1 MKKSILFLLILIGL
15 PQLAM
20 AQQYKIDTTVV
31 DFNKDTVLD
40 TLINYY
46 EYGSACSGGDAS
58 IINGK
63 TKEKLTLY
71 NEGCYS
77 SFTRF
82 IRVPTALNLETNAPF
97 LKVLKDTVLPKKRG
111 RPDSSLNW
119 LLSGSL
125 SLKVVEEHP
134 LFDRI
139 AVPKTNWIP
148 NELNLPEP
156 YYITVSGDTLQKLDH
171 VYGSNFNE
179 EYTIAFLAYYPIADS
194 RAQLANLTPII
205 KNTEYEIYKTSHCV
219 FVKKGKTYKWLF
231 ISDSDVM
238 GAPDRHSW
246 QAINQ
251 IQLIDNYVII
261 HQDVPPDNVYNIQIV
276 NIETQKVAR
285 LKFEPSYNNW
295 SDERGM
301 DTFKILENELIFT
314 EYGEPEPKKI
324 PLKEIFEALDQF

>member
-1 MKKSILFLLILIGL
+1 MKKTILFILVLVGALHALI
-15 PQLAM
+15 
-20 AQQYKIDTTVV
+20 AQRYKTHTTVI

-77 SFTRF
+77 SFMRL
-82 IRVPTALNLETNAPF
+82 IRVPTALNLEINAPF
-97 LKVLKDTVLPKKRG
+97 LKVLKDTVLPKKRS

-139 AVPKTNWIP
+139 AAPKTNWIP
-148 NELNLPEP
+148 NELTLPEA
-156 YYITVSGDTLQKLDH
+156 YYITVSGDTLQKLDRP
-171 VYGSNFNE
+171 YGNYFNQ
-179 EYTIAFLAYYPIADS
+179 EYTTAFLVYYPIADS

-219 FVKKGKTYKWLF
+219 FVKKGKMYKWLF

-285 LKFEPSYNNW
+285 LKFEPCHETMTNK
-295 SDERGM
+295 RGM
-301 DTFKILENELIFT
+301 DTFEIRNKKLLFT
-314 EYGEPEPKKI
+314 AYGDPKVRII
-324 PLKEIFEALDQF
+324 PLKQLFHALDQF

>member
-1 MKKSILFLLILIGL
+1 MKKSILFLLILVGL
-15 PQLAM
+15 PQLTM
-20 AQQYKIDTTVV
+20 ALQYKIDTTVV
-31 DFNKDTVLD
+31 DFNKDKVLD

-46 EYGSACSGGDAS
+46 EYGSSCSGGDVS
-58 IINGK
+58 IIHGK
-63 TKEKLTLY
+63 TKEKFTLY

-97 LKVLKDTVLPKKRG
+97 LKVLKDTILPKKRG
-111 RPDSSLNW
+111 HPESSLNW
-119 LLSGSL
+119 LLSGTL

-139 AVPKTNWIP
+139 AAPETSWIP
-148 NELNLPEP
+148 NELTLPEA
-156 YYITVSGDTLQKLDH
+156 YYITVSGDSLQKLDLL
-171 VYGSNFNE
+171 YGNNFNQ
-179 EYTIAFLAYYPIADS
+179 EYTTAFLAYYPIADS

-205 KNTEYEIYKTSHCV
+205 KNTEYEIYKTSHCI

-231 ISDSDVM
+231 ISDSNVM

-251 IQLIDNYVII
+251 IQLIDNYLII

-295 SDERGM
+295 SDEGGM
-301 DTFKILENELIFT
+301 DTFKILENQLIFT

-324 PLKEIFEALDQF
+324 PLKQLFEALDQF